1 MIEYI
6 KSCGFVAFKRVNGE
20 NQYLIIKSRGGD
32 VGFPKG
38 HTEPGESEIQTAVRE
53 LKEETGAE
61 VKIIPGFVRRIEYPL
76 PHRTDTIKQSVYFLG
91 ECISDEIIR
100 QECEVAEAVFLPYP
114 EAMVRLTFK
123 ETKDILFD
131 AEKFI
136 NGENADATT

>member
-1 MIEYI
+1 MKYI

-61 VKIIPGFVRRIEYPL
+61 VKIIHGFVRRIEYPL
-76 PHRTDTIKQSVYFLG
+76 PHRTDTINQSVYFLG

-123 ETKDILFD
+123 ETKDILSD

-136 NGENADATT
+136 NGGDADVTT